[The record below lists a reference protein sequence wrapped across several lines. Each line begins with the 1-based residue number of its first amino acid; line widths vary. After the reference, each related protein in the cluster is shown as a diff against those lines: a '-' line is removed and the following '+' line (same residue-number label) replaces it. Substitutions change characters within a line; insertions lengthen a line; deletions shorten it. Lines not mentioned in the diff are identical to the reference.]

1 MQSSNG
7 DTDTENR
14 LVVYTQGKERV
25 EQIERPYVK
34 EIASGNLLYDS
45 GNSNRGSV
53 SIYRGGMRWEMARSF
68 KREEIYEYVWM
79 IWLRF
84 DRKQQNFV
92 KQLSFN

>member
-34 EIASGNLLYDS
+34 EIASGNWLCDP
-45 GNSNRGSV
+45 GNTKAVLCDHLEGWEV
-53 SIYRGGMRWEMARSF
+53 GGRF
-68 KREEIYEYVWM
+68 KREGTYVYLWLIHADVWQKSSQYYKEI
-79 IWLRF
+79 IL
-84 DRKQQNFV
+84 
-92 KQLSFN
+92 